1 MKPITTL
8 TDLITLM
15 SQHKAHTATLKF
27 YDMADRYILSMG
39 DWHLDFS
46 DATANQLLD
55 ALAEADTEN
64 VTITIV
70 NNRRAAKIQAN

>member
-27 YDMADRYILSMG
+27 YDMADRYILRMV

-55 ALAEADTEN
+55 AQAEADTEN

>member
-27 YDMADRYILSMG
+27 YDMADRYILRMG
-39 DWHLDFS
+39 DWHLDFR

>member
-27 YDMADRYILSMG
+27 YDMADRYILRMG

-46 DATANQLLD
+46 DAAANQLLD
-55 ALAEADTEN
+55 ALAVADTEN

>member
-8 TDLITLM
+8 SDLIALM

-27 YDMADRYILSMG
+27 YDMADRYILRMG

-55 ALAEADTEN
+55 ALADTEN

>member
-27 YDMADRYILSMG
+27 YDMADRYILRMG
-39 DWHLDFS
+39 DWHLDFN

>member
-8 TDLITLM
+8 TDLISLM

-27 YDMADRYILSMG
+27 YDMADRYILRMG

-46 DATANQLLD
+46 DAAANQLLD

>member
-1 MKPITTL
+1 MKPITTIN
-8 TDLITLM
+8 DLIALM

-46 DATANQLLD
+46 DAAANQLLD

>member
-27 YDMADRYILSMG
+27 YDMADRYILRMG

-46 DATANQLLD
+46 DAAANQLLD
-55 ALAEADTEN
+55 ALADAEN

-70 NNRRAAKIQAN
+70 NNRRAAKIQTN

>member
-8 TDLITLM
+8 SDLIALM

-27 YDMADRYILSMG
+27 YDMADRYILRMG

-46 DATANQLLD
+46 DAAANQLLD

>member
-27 YDMADRYILSMG
+27 YDMADRYILRMG

-46 DATANQLLD
+46 DAAANQLLD